1 MSEVSAGTPV
11 MAYSDRISYRQ
22 GEVVELKAS
31 GEGLVEVDV
40 VRLLHP
46 PDDPTWS
53 SPCFRPVSTIESQRV
68 DISPQETAGGSYLT
82 AAVPLPRGSAF
93 AGSCYVLPTRLASD
107 QVQGLWSWQQATA
120 DGGASLVLVPGA
132 ELVLRYDAGSGREHE
147 LRSPVPLVQGRWQAV
162 SWSVDPSTGHL
173 ALAHRL
179 LHPAPGG
186 LGAWTGSSRV
196 EPLPALELSGVL
208 VGTAR
213 LRSTPVAPSLPGS
226 PSRSTSFNGKID
238 SPVLVSAAV
247 EERKLAATTPEEL
260 RAAGPV
266 SAAWDF
272 SRDQETSRVVDT
284 GGHGRDGLLVNSPA
298 RAMTGVHWRGE
309 EQNWRH
315 APTLYSAAHFHDDD
329 LDDARWSVAAT
340 VELPADLPSGVY
352 GIRVRPVD
360 ADEDDDPELVT
371 VVVAPRGP
379 DAAVQTLVVL
389 PTYTYI
395 AYANLLGN
403 GDDTDYVKAGLAEG
417 DVAPH
422 AGMERLTSVPVIGG
436 SLYDVH
442 SDGSGRCYSSP
453 RRPILNLR
461 LDWKSSRRDAYRHMA
476 ADLYLM
482 EWLSSLGVPYHVTTD
497 HLLDQQGAG
506 ALEGYSTVLTGSHP
520 EYVSRAILDALQTHL
535 DRSGSL
541 LYLGGNGFYWVTT
554 ESRDIPELVEV
565 RRGFT
570 GTRTWTGAAGESH
583 HSMTGEL
590 GGLWRHRGVPP
601 NSLVGV
607 GFAAQGADGGAAGYR
622 LAPDA
627 LTGPGS
633 FLFDGVEAEVFG
645 TTGFDMGGAAG
656 DEVDRFDVAAGSAPW
671 GTVVAS
677 SLELSKFYKLA
688 IEDLQISRENVG
700 GDHEK
705 DVRSDLV
712 LTEQAAG
719 GFVFAV
725 GSISWVQAMAVE
737 EFDNDVARITANA
750 LRAAL
755 ARAGSS
761 TAGSPAAPLTAEGA
775 RA

>member
-1 MSEVSAGTPV
+1 MSEVSPGTPA
-11 MAYSDRISYRQ
+11 MAYSDRITYRQ

-31 GEGLVEVDV
+31 GDGAVEVDV

-53 SPCFRPVSTIESQRV
+53 TPCFAPVSAIGSQRV
-68 DISPQETAGGSYLT
+68 EITPQETSGGSYLT
-82 AAVPLPRGSAF
+82 AVVPLPSGSAF

-107 QVQGLWSWQQATA
+107 QVQGVWSWQQTGGD
-120 DGGASLVLVPGA
+120 DGAAVFLAPGA
-132 ELVLRYDAGSGREHE
+132 GLVLRYGAGSGPEHE
-147 LRSPVPLVQGRWQAV
+147 LRSPVPLVEGRWQVVA
-162 SWSVDPSTGHL
+162 WSVDPSTGAL
-173 ALAHRL
+173 GLAHRL
-179 LHPAPGG
+179 VEPAPGG
-186 LGAWTGSSRV
+186 LGSWSGWLQAER
-196 EPLPALELSGVL
+196 LPALELSGVL
-208 VGTAR
+208 VGAAR
-213 LRSTPVAPSLPGS
+213 LRSIPVAVSLPGG
-226 PSRSTSFNGKID
+226 PGRSTSFNGKID
-238 SPVLVSAAV
+238 SPVLVTTTL
-247 EERKLAATTPEEL
+247 EEQALASTTPEGL
-260 RAAGPV
+260 RAAGPLV
-266 SAAWDF
+266 AAWDL
-272 SRDQETSRVVDT
+272 SQEQATSRAVDT
-284 GGHGRDGLLVNSPA
+284 GGRGRDGLLVNSPA
-298 RAMTGVHWRGE
+298 RAVTGVHWRGE
-309 EQNWRH
+309 EQSWTH
-315 APTLYSAAHFHDDD
+315 APRSYSAIHFHDDD

-340 VELPADLPSGVY
+340 VELPADLPTGVY

-360 ADEDDDPELVT
+360 ADEDADPELVT
-371 VVVAPRGP
+371 VVVVPAGP
-379 DAAVQTLVVL
+379 DAAVQTLLVL
-389 PTYTYI
+389 PTYTYV

-422 AGMERLTSVPVIGG
+422 AGMQRLTSFPVIGG

-482 EWLSSLGVPYHVTTD
+482 EWLESLGIAYHVTTD
-497 HLLDQQGAG
+497 HVLDELGAA

-520 EYVSRAILDALQTHL
+520 EYVSRAILDALETHL
-535 DRSGSL
+535 DRGGSL

-554 ESRDIPELVEV
+554 ESRDVPEMLEV

-601 NSLVGV
+601 NHLVGV

-622 LAPDA
+622 RAADA
-627 LTGPGS
+627 LAGPGS
-633 FLFDGVEAEVFG
+633 FLFEGVEAEVFG
-645 TTGFDMGGAAG
+645 TAGYDMGGAAG

-688 IEDLQISRENVG
+688 IEDLQISRENIG
-700 GDHEK
+700 GDHEE

-712 LTEQAAG
+712 VTEQAAG

-725 GSISWVQAMAVE
+725 GSISWVQAMAVG
-737 EFDNDVARITANA
+737 EFGNDVARITANA

-755 ARAGSS
+755 ARAGSG
-761 TAGSPAAPLTAEGA
+761 TDGSPAAPLTAEGA